1 MSSVS
6 EKITGLARAQDGNVL
21 ILSSYE
27 IFRFPHWE
35 NLISAARQVAAE
47 NGRDLVVEN
56 DLVSDTVCLRFEEKP
71 T

>member
-6 EKITGLARAQDGNVL
+6 EKITGLARGQDGNVL

-47 NGRDLVVEN
+47 NGRDLVVER
-56 DLVSDTVCLRFEEKP
+56 DFATDTVCLRLEEKP